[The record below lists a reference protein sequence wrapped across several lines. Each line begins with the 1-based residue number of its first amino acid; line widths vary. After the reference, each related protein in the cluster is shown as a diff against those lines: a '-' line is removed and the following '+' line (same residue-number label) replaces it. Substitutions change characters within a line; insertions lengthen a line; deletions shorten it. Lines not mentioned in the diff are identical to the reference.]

1 MSSRSPSTAVDFIKA
16 TTPRTDEP
24 RWTSPDS
31 APRMGRDQIDR
42 CWTWWNGSLWI
53 SWFGAMLAASLVP
66 SIAVT
71 LLMIWVAV
79 IIVSFVVLT
88 VISVDN
94 AIWRRTQ

>member
-1 MSSRSPSTAVDFIKA
+1 
-16 TTPRTDEP
+16 
-24 RWTSPDS
+24 
-31 APRMGRDQIDR
+31 MGRDQIDR

-79 IIVSFVVLT
+79 MPAAGFISKPCITYQASTGIAGFGRTREVASTIALRKPVPRHVLPAGMT
-88 VISVDN
+88 
-94 AIWRRTQ
+94 ATP